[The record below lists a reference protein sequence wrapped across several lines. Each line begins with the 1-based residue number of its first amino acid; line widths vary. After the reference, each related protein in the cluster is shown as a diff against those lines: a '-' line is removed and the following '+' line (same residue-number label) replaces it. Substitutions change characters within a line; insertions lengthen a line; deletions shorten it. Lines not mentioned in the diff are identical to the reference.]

1 MSFLGG
7 GLRPPSEPPPGMAPA
22 KPALEQWVRA
32 LALALVLLGPGVAAA
47 EEALAAPYEQALRE
61 LRMNSDGARRAWAAV
76 GLAQGFQTSPQ
87 PGPHPKII
95 DALTE
100 SVRLDPDPTVR
111 ALAAYGLC
119 LLGKP
124 EGVPPLIEALR
135 LRATTATGS
144 DEWVDERVRVPL
156 AYLYRALVLVDGK
169 DARDFLVSTS
179 SNGLRSARVNA
190 ISTLGGS
197 WIDEREID
205 AQLERLLA
213 ERDPA
218 IKGAATWAL
227 DERRRSRSETAR

>member
-1 MSFLGG
+1 M
-7 GLRPPSEPPPGMAPA
+7 
-22 KPALEQWVRA
+22 RA
-32 LALALVLLGPGVAAA
+32 LALALVLLWPGVAAA
-47 EEALAAPYEQALRE
+47 EETLAAPYEQALRE
-61 LRMNSDGARRAWAAV
+61 LRMNSDGAQRAWAAV

-95 DALTE
+95 GALTE

-135 LRATTATGS
+135 LRATTGTGS
-144 DEWVDERVRVPL
+144 DEWVDDRVRVPL
-156 AYLYRALVLVDGK
+156 SYLYRVLAAIDGRA
-169 DARDFLVSTS
+169 ARDFLMSTS
-179 SNGLRSARVNA
+179 SDGLRAARVLA
-190 ISTLGGS
+190 ISTLGTA
-197 WIDEREID
+197 WTDDREID

-227 DERRRSRSETAR
+227 DERRRSRSESAK